1 MADGELRRA
10 RAAAASV
17 FFVHGLIIAA
27 WASRIPQIKAA
38 TGLDT
43 GLFGLAL
50 LGAPVAS
57 LAMMRP
63 ASKFLTAFGSK
74 SLIRVS
80 AVPFGASAVL
90 VAAASSGAWLALAMA
105 LEGAA
110 GGALGVAMNAQ
121 GVEVE
126 RGYRRPLMNGFH
138 AAYSLGGLAGA
149 VAGSLAAH
157 AGFSPLRQ
165 VAVVAAAGA
174 AGCLAATSGLIPG
187 AAPAAVQPAAD
198 QPAVDQSTVGQPV
211 AGQPAGGQS
220 AIGEP
225 VTGQSAVGQAEARPP
240 AAGQPSGWRPAAGG
254 GRVLW
259 ALAVIVFCVLLSEGA
274 MADWS
279 ALFLR
284 DARDTAVATAALG
297 YAAFSLAMTGGRLV
311 GNRIVG
317 ALGPVTAVRAGA
329 GLASVSLAAGLAAPS
344 PAVAIAGFGLF
355 GLGMCVVAPTAFSAA
370 GNAPGVPAASA
381 LALVS
386 GAGYAGLTIGPG
398 AIGAVAQVG
407 GLAVALAIP
416 AALVASIV
424 FLAPAVSCA
433 RGRQGPPA
441 DARPAVGPSPADS
454 QALPIDLAPDAAPH
468 PNARP
473 AR

>member
-187 AAPAAVQPAAD
+187 APPAAAQPAAD
-198 QPAVDQSTVGQPV
+198 QPV

-225 VTGQSAVGQAEARPP
+225 VTGQSAVGQAEARPS

>member
-1 MADGELRRA
+1 MANGELRRA
-10 RAAAASV
+10 RAASASV

-38 TGLDT
+38 TGLNT
-43 GLFGLAL
+43 GLFGLSL

-63 ASKFLTAFGSK
+63 ASKFLARYGSK
-74 SLIRVS
+74 ALIRVS
-80 AVPFGASAVL
+80 AVPFGASAAL
-90 VAAASSGAWLALAMA
+90 VAAARSGTWLALAMA

-149 VAGSLAAH
+149 VTGSLAAH

-165 VAVVAAAGA
+165 VLVVAVAAA
-174 AGCLAATSGLIPG
+174 AGCLVATNGLIPG
-187 AAPAAVQPAAD
+187 APPAAD
-198 QPAVDQSTVGQPV
+198 QPA
-211 AGQPAGGQS
+211 AG
-220 AIGEP
+220 
-225 VTGQSAVGQAEARPP
+225 P
-240 AAGQPSGWRPAAGG
+240 AAAGRASRWRPGASG
-254 GRVLW
+254 GRVVW

-284 DARDTAVATAALG
+284 DARDAAVATAALG

-329 GLASVSLAAGLAAPS
+329 GLAAVSLGAGLAAAS

-355 GLGMCVVAPTAFSAA
+355 GLGMCVVAPPAFSAA

-386 GAGYAGLTIGPG
+386 GAGYAGLTVGPG
-398 AIGAVAQVG
+398 AIGAVAQAG

-433 RGRQGPPA
+433 RGRQDPAGPRPADGPRPAGSHGPP
-441 DARPAVGPSPADS
+441 G
-454 QALPIDLAPDAAPH
+454 DLAPDAAQNPGAAQR
-468 PNARP
+468 PDARP